1 MEALEG
7 RVLYGEGISEFEF
20 MVLADAQTSGG
31 MLISVPEERA
41 NALVKSLVANETLYS
56 EVVGRVGNDGQLGT
70 VTIEK

>member
-1 MEALEG
+1 
-7 RVLYGEGISEFEF
+7 